1 CFADVYGRSTIPD
14 GSLVEV
20 EFREKIQRKRPILL
34 SEFDT
39 YLTKMHEDS
48 NLKFSEEYKG
58 YNSPRE
64 YIGCQGPLP
73 ATIDDHWRMIWEQN
87 VTIIIKCEQ
96 YWPDE
101 VGDPKQ
107 YGEVVVEM
115 TSYSNV
121 KTYDFRVF
129 KICNGSQ
136 TRTIKHFHFL
146 TWQDFH
152 ANVKHDIIL
161 NFIRDVR
168 HQIQPPDKTGPMI
181 VHCSAGV
188 GRTGTYVA
196 IDYFMQF
203 IDEHDF

>member
-1 CFADVYGRSTIPD
+1 MLVFKVHYLLQEDDVET
-14 GSLVEV
+14 
-20 EFREKIQRKRPILL
+20 KHLL
-34 SEFDT
+34 LIF
-39 YLTKMHEDS
+39 KQI
-48 NLKFSEEYKG
+48 G
-58 YNSPRE
+58 YHSPRE

-115 TSYSNV
+115 TSYSNI

-129 KICNGSQ
+129 KIRNGSQ

-146 TWQDFH
+146 TWQDFQ

-168 HQIQPPDKTGPMI
+168 HQIQPPDKAGPMI

-188 GRTGTYVA
+188 GRTGTYLA
-196 IDYFMQF
+196 LDYFMQF
-203 IDEHDF
+203 IDEHDFDVEIDIFEFVLKMRDSRLYMVQTE